1 MQLPLR
7 PSPLSLYYIS
17 FICFI
22 VYEYLLHSLYTAHT
36 HTYTHT
42 VAIGQ
47 RLRHNAP
54 KLYSTCWQAREVSSR
69 AEEGRRGSGIEEGGW
84 VVACNSN
91 SCSMDWQNLLALL
104 SCLQAKAD
112 YLLAIGISLSICL
125 LACLP
130 GDANASHLLCLS
142 TLLPSLSLSV
152 YLLLAS
158 TLLLLLCKLQASTC
172 HLD

>member
-1 MQLPLR
+1 MLSSASSGFFR
-7 PSPLSLYYIS
+7 CSSPSGLPLSLS
-17 FICFI
+17 
-22 VYEYLLHSLYTAHT
+22 LLHLFYMFYSLRVLTALTVHGTHT
-36 HTYTHT
+36 HTHT

-69 AEEGRRGSGIEEGGW
+69 TEERRRGSGKEEGGW

-125 LACLP
+125 PACLVMQMP
-130 GDANASHLLCLS
+130 RTCSACLLFFPLS
-142 TLLPSLSLSV
+142 PSPSISF
-152 YLLLAS
+152 
-158 TLLLLLCKLQASTC
+158 
-172 HLD
+172 